1 MTKISPITLAGSGL
15 NSDDSLEA
23 MPVGDSPTTYAS
35 PGRQNVIVP
44 PDNFGKL
51 EDAWGTVLVAAT
63 DRGLGT
69 TYMGHCVDTDG
80 IWCYYFLTGPGGS
93 LSNHSVIGVNLR
105 DVTTVR
111 VVMED
116 ELELE
121 LDTTIKFKR
130 AAYIDGWIYWASG
143 QYGPKKLHIERAMNF
158 TTYKDS
164 AWVSTTS
171 YDDGDKVLY
180 TDGGIYECQTNST
193 SGTPPP
199 LDTTNWVLDSY
210 AYPNTAIGTSASL
223 LDGAF
228 DLVELPPIRPVTG
241 EYGDDTSRLYNN
253 LRGKMFQF
261 TYRWKYRDGGFSN
274 TAPFSELFLPPDVES
289 YNGEIL
295 NSFAT
300 NNVLTLYLDGGMEPL
315 IEYVEL
321 YVRMGAELSWQYVD
335 KIGAG
340 TGTYAFYNDYI
351 MEVASDDMVNK
362 LDNYIPRKTR
372 ALELLSENVLVL
384 GGNKYGFDNVTPDVG
399 LSVGWDV
406 VDLSGVSGSADV
418 SYTINAGVHAVIPDV
433 TVSGVFHQIVIPDV
447 SGLTSGDVLAI
458 YLPGN
463 NFLISGSYILS
474 GSEVA
479 DVTTFRDFVIEAI
492 NDIGGFDGRAGVLE
506 ADGAGLTLTNGDFYV
521 EIFDGFGSA
530 LDVANCTLEIF
541 GQSGTTEVNK
551 WSQFTTGA
559 RHVFGITYFDRA
571 MRPFAVASN
580 ADTKI
585 YVPTVVEARLD
596 GDLLSS
602 TSYEHKNHIDWE
614 VKHEAPAEAKYW
626 QWFYAGCNIN
636 DFWFYAIDSVSA
648 TGGVLSVVM
657 TSLQDVQSDFPLS
670 QIGPYEWEKGDR
682 MRIIT
687 KAASAGAYGALADTA
702 VDLEI
707 KLFATDTSTFTLE
720 TTGSS
725 TYDLGAGSL
734 VEIYRP
740 QTTANDDLFF
750 ALGPMYETYVYSA
763 EVYHKGESQD
773 QYGITTGQ
781 GAKGSFDTGDSYLI
795 ARAYKAN
802 VVTGAA
808 KTDIFLVESKS
819 YSDFYD
825 SDWYEQGKLNT
836 RSNIGEVE
844 LNNIA
849 ISNKLI
855 QDTGI
860 NGLCTFE
867 WDDTVVLPDKNG
879 KINALVQVGN
889 VLRVIQQRK
898 RTSFYVGMTEFYNQ
912 DGTSNLVA
920 SSAILGNARE
930 LDGDWGTEHP
940 ETVVKVGD
948 MLFFWDL
955 HNRALVQDSEN
966 GAVAISDNKMR
977 AFFKDLGEAIDA
989 AILAGTDCVLS
1000 CDYHSVLQTLF
1011 FFYYINGS
1019 AAKMILYHLP
1029 SKRWISP
1036 MSGLDTTTTTTEVIY
1051 GYLYNWYAATDARGI
1066 AAEGWGVPTSADG
1079 NILMAYLGGWLVAGG
1094 KLKEEGLIYWSSPNV
1109 GSDNSVGFNGRG
1121 SGFRTYNLGSFV
1133 GQKNTMDIWGADD
1146 VDTSNGWMLVS
1157 VRYDRAI
1164 FARGPTNKKWGLG
1177 LRLVRPATVAEQ
1189 LLPDGTACDSYTG
1202 NNSRV
1207 YRTVKIGTQVWI
1219 ADNLCETKFRN
1230 GDDIPEVTNNGAW
1243 AALTTGAR
1251 CSYNNDEDNAFTTTT
1266 TVSTDVGGVIGAENR
1281 FFVVDNGDLHLMDD
1295 TADRRE
1301 YIGSTTKEEA
1311 FIKVVGNEN
1320 PLLPKIIDNVGVISN
1335 QHTGWAV
1342 DTITIPAD
1350 ATTKVDQSSRVF
1362 SADWLT
1368 REGITRAPVK
1378 RNAYTSGVYAYKD
1391 YWEGEKMRGRVV
1403 EVEFTLPAQT
1413 SGKVEV
1419 LGFEI
1424 GTTDSNV

>member
-69 TYMGHCVDTDG
+69 TYMGHVVDTDG
-80 IWCYYFLTGPGGS
+80 IWCYYFLTGSGGS

-105 DVTTVR
+105 DATTVR

-143 QYGPKKLHIERAMNF
+143 QYGPKKLHVERAMNF
-158 TTYKDS
+158 TTYKDA

-199 LDTTNWVLDSY
+199 LDATNWVLDSY

-223 LDGAF
+223 FDGAF
-228 DLVELPPIRPVTG
+228 DLVELPPVRRITG

-261 TYRWKYRDGGFSN
+261 TYRWKYRNGGYSN

-300 NNVLTLYLDGGMEPL
+300 NNVLTLYLDGGLVPL
-315 IEYVEL
+315 VEYVEL
-321 YVRMGAELSWQYVD
+321 FVRTGKELSWQYVD
-335 KIGAG
+335 KIDAG
-340 TGTYAFYNDYI
+340 ITSYAFYNDYI
-351 MEVASDDMVNK
+351 MEVVSDDMVNK

-372 ALELLSENVLVL
+372 ALELLSENVLAL
-384 GGNKYGFDNVTPDVG
+384 GGNTYGFDNIMPSVNLTVGWEGAPLNAPAASPDITYTLGTSQYWNGTYYNKVLMPVRVGVDVG
-399 LSVGWDV
+399 DILIIYIKGEEFI
-406 VDLSGVSGSADV
+406 VSTSHIITAADV
-418 SYTINAGVHAVIPDV
+418 GTDEAWRDTVISV
-433 TVSGVFHQIVIPDV
+433 
-447 SGLTSGDVLAI
+447 
-458 YLPGN
+458 
-463 NFLISGSYILS
+463 
-474 GSEVA
+474 
-479 DVTTFRDFVIEAI
+479 I
-492 NDIGGFDGRAGVLE
+492 NDDGGTYVRAGY
-506 ADGAGLTLTNGDFYV
+506 ASPPDGMTLNVMDFYV
-521 EIFDGFGSA
+521 YNAWWYHTE
-530 LDVANCTLEIF
+530 LDTASSYISVFTPISGGTL
-541 GQSGTTEVNK
+541 NK

-648 TGGVLSVVM
+648 SGTALTVVM
-657 TSLQDVQSDFPLS
+657 LSLQDVQTDFPLS
-670 QIGPYEWEKGDR
+670 TIGPYEWKKGDR
-682 MRIIT
+682 LRVIT
-687 KAASAGAYGALADTA
+687 KAASAGAYGALSDSVT
-702 VDLEI
+702 DLEI
-707 KLFATDTSTFTLE
+707 KAFVAATGTFTLE
-720 TTGSS
+720 TTGSA

-750 ALGPMYETYVYSA
+750 ALGPIYETYVYSA

-849 ISNKLI
+849 LSNKLI

-898 RTSFYVGMTEFYNQ
+898 RTSFYVGMTEFFNQ
-912 DGTSNLVA
+912 DGTSNLVS

-955 HNRALVQDSEN
+955 HNRAVVQDSEN
-966 GAVAISDNKMR
+966 GAVAVSDNKMR
-977 AFFKDLGEAIDA
+977 EFFKDLGEAIEA
-989 AILAGTDCVLS
+989 AILAGTDYDLS
-1000 CDYHSVLQTLF
+1000 CDYHSVLRTLF
-1011 FFYYINGS
+1011 FFYYINNS
-1019 AAKMILYHLP
+1019 VAKIALYHLP
-1029 SKRWISP
+1029 SKRWVSA
-1036 MSGLDTTTTTTEVIY
+1036 MTGLDTTTITTTVNY
-1051 GYLYNWYAATDARGI
+1051 GYLYNWYAVADVRNICSEGWHIPSFDEYTTFYNFVNGSSLPISDTNTDYWYNPFNHLVTNLYKFNARG
-1066 AAEGWGVPTSADG
+1066 
-1079 NILMAYLGGWLVAGG
+1079 N
-1094 KLKEEGLIYWSSPNV
+1094 
-1109 GSDNSVGFNGRG
+1109 
-1121 SGFRTYNLGSFV
+1121 GFRWAFDGSFISLTSSFV
-1133 GQKNTMDIWGADD
+1133 CWLLTEATGGARHITINLSL
-1146 VDTSNGWMLVS
+1146 VDGYRLLPPPSNPSYSSKISGE
-1157 VRYDRAI
+1157 
-1164 FARGPTNKKWGLG
+1164 G
-1177 LRLVRPATVAEQ
+1177 VRPLKDSTILSHGQ
-1189 LLPDGTACDSYTG
+1189 TGIYIGNDGK
-1202 NNSRV
+1202 V
-1207 YRTVKIGTQVWI
+1207 YRTICIGTQEWL
-1219 ADNLCETKFRN
+1219 ADNLCETLYRD
-1230 GDDIPEVTNNGAW
+1230 GSPIPEVTDAAAW

-1251 CSYNNDEDNAFTTTT
+1251 CSYNNNEDNAFTTVT
-1266 TVSTDVGGVIGAENR
+1266 TVAHLVGGLIGAENR
-1281 FFVVDNGDLHLMDD
+1281 FFIVNDGALHLMDD
-1295 TADRRE
+1295 NADRRE
-1301 YIGSTTKEEA
+1301 YIGGTTKEEA
-1311 FIKVVGNEN
+1311 FIKVVGNQM
-1320 PLLPKIIDNVGVISN
+1320 PLLPKTIDTVGVISN

-1342 DTITIPAD
+1342 TNVTIPAD

-1403 EVEFTLPAQT
+1403 EVEFTLPTQT

>member
-1 MTKISPITLAGSGL
+1 MDKILQSISLVGSGL

-23 MPVGDSPTTYAS
+23 MPVGDSPTTFTS

-51 EDAWGTVLVAAT
+51 EDAWGTALVAAT

-69 TYMGHCVDTDG
+69 TYMGHVVDTDG

-93 LSNHSVIGVNLR
+93 LSNHSLIGVNLR

-121 LDTTIKFKR
+121 LDTNIKFKR

-143 QYGPKKLHIERAMNF
+143 QYGPKKIHVERAINF

-164 AWVSTTS
+164 AWDSTAS
-171 YDDGDKVLY
+171 YDNGDKVLY
-180 TDGGIYECQTNST
+180 TDGGIYECQTDST

-210 AYPNTAIGTSASL
+210 AYPNTAISGSASL

-228 DLVELPPIRPVTG
+228 DLVELPPIRPITG

-261 TYRWKYRDGGFSN
+261 TYRWKYRNGGFSN

-300 NNVLTLYLDGGMEPL
+300 NNVLTLYFDGGLAPL
-315 IEYVEL
+315 IEYTEL
-321 YVRMGAELSWQYVD
+321 YVRMGQELSWQYVD
-335 KIGAG
+335 KIDAG
-340 TGTYAFYNDYI
+340 TTTYAFYNDYI
-351 MEVASDDMVNK
+351 MEVVSDDMVNK
-362 LDNYIPRKTR
+362 LDNYIPKETR

-384 GGNKYGFDNVTPDVG
+384 GGNTYGFDNVTPDVEMT
-399 LSVGWDV
+399 VGWEPQDLYEKSTSSDASYSI
-406 VDLSGVSGSADV
+406 VDGIYDAKEDTYYHEVELPAITAEDAGDILSIYIKGNGFILSKDYILQAADLVSVDDLRDRIIQQ
-418 SYTINAGVHAVIPDV
+418 INAEGKYDV
-433 TVSGVFHQIVIPDV
+433 AAGYSYPPSGM
-447 SGLTSGDVLAI
+447 
-458 YLPGN
+458 
-463 NFLISGSYILS
+463 
-474 GSEVA
+474 
-479 DVTTFRDFVIEAI
+479 
-492 NDIGGFDGRAGVLE
+492 
-506 ADGAGLTLTNGDFYV
+506 TLTGGDFYV
-521 EIFDGFGSA
+521 YCVSSASEIDFVNSYISVYATTGSSSVRKFG
-530 LDVANCTLEIF
+530 
-541 GQSGTTEVNK
+541 
-551 WSQFTTGA
+551 QFTTGA

-580 ADTKI
+580 DDTKI
-585 YVPTVVEARLD
+585 YVPTVPQAYLD

-602 TSYEHKNHIDWE
+602 STYEHKNYINWE
-614 VKHEAPAEAKYW
+614 IKHEAPAEAKYW
-626 QWFYAGCNIN
+626 QWFYAGCNIR
-636 DFWFYAIDSVSA
+636 DFWFYAIDSASA

-657 TSLQDVQSDFPLS
+657 TSLQDVQTDFPLS

-687 KAASAGAYGALADTA
+687 KAASSGAYGALADTA

-707 KLFATDTSTFTLE
+707 KSFATDTSTFTLE
-720 TTGSS
+720 TTGTG

-750 ALGPMYETYVYSA
+750 AFGPIYETYVYSA
-763 EVYHKGESQD
+763 EVYHKGETQD

-781 GAKGSFDTGDSYLI
+781 GAKGSFDAGDSYLI

-912 DGTSNLVA
+912 DGTANLVS

-940 ETVVKVGD
+940 ETVVRVGD
-948 MLFFWDL
+948 MVFFWDL
-955 HNRALVQDSEN
+955 HNRAMVQDSEN
-966 GAVAISDNKMR
+966 GAIAISDNKMR
-977 AFFKDLGEAIDA
+977 AFFKDLGDDIESAIADSDSYA
-989 AILAGTDCVLS
+989 LS
-1000 CDYHSVLQTLF
+1000 CDYHPILQTLF
-1011 FFYYINGS
+1011 FFYYTSGS
-1019 AAKMILYHLP
+1019 GARMALYHLP
-1029 SKRWISP
+1029 SKKWIST
-1036 MSGLDTTTTTTEVIY
+1036 MTGLHSGSPL
-1051 GYLYNWYAATDARGI
+1051 
-1066 AAEGWGVPTSADG
+1066 
-1079 NILMAYLGGWLVAGG
+1079 AY
-1094 KLKEEGLIYWSSPNV
+1094 
-1109 GSDNSVGFNGRG
+1109 
-1121 SGFRTYNLGSFV
+1121 T
-1133 GQKNTMDIWGADD
+1133 
-1146 VDTSNGWMLVS
+1146 
-1157 VRYDRAI
+1157 
-1164 FARGPTNKKWGLG
+1164 
-1177 LRLVRPATVAEQ
+1177 
-1189 LLPDGTACDSYTG
+1189 
-1202 NNSRV
+1202 
-1207 YRTVKIGTQVWI
+1207 
-1219 ADNLCETKFRN
+1219 
-1230 GDDIPEVTNNGAW
+1230 
-1243 AALTTGAR
+1243 
-1251 CSYNNDEDNAFTTTT
+1251 
-1266 TVSTDVGGVIGAENR
+1266 TDVGGVIGAENR
-1281 FFVVDNGDLHLMDD
+1281 FFVVENGDLYIMDD
-1295 TADRRE
+1295 TADRRK
-1301 YIGSTTKEEA
+1301 YIGSTSREEA

-1335 QHTGWAV
+1335 QHTGWSV

-1350 ATTKVDQSSRVF
+1350 ATTKVDQSSKVF

-1368 REGITRAPVK
+1368 REGVTRAPVK

-1391 YWEGEKMRGRVV
+1391 YWEGEKMRGRIV
-1403 EVEFTLPAQT
+1403 EVEFTLPTQT

>member
-1 MTKISPITLAGSGL
+1 MAITLVGSGL

-23 MPVGDSPTTYAS
+23 MPVGDSPTTFTS

-51 EDAWGTVLVAAT
+51 EDAWGTALVTAT

-69 TYMGHCVDTDG
+69 TYMGHVVDTDG
-80 IWCYYFLTGPGGS
+80 EWCYYFLTGPGGS
-93 LSNHSVIGVNLR
+93 LSNHSLIGVNLR
-105 DVTTVR
+105 DATAVR
-111 VVMED
+111 VVIED

-121 LDTTIKFKR
+121 LDTDIKFKR

-143 QYGPKKLHIERAMNF
+143 QYGPKKIHVERAMNF

-164 AWVSTTS
+164 AWDSTAS
-171 YDDGDKVLY
+171 YDNGDKVLY

-199 LDTTNWVLDSY
+199 LDITNWTLDSY
-210 AYPNTAIGTSASL
+210 AYPNTAINGSASL

-228 DLVELPPIRPVTG
+228 DLVELPPVRPVTG

-300 NNVLTLYLDGGMEPL
+300 NNVLTLYLDGGLEPL

-321 YVRMGAELSWQYVD
+321 FVRTGKELSWQYVD
-335 KIGAG
+335 KIEAG

-362 LDNYIPRKTR
+362 LDNYIPRETR

-384 GGNKYGFDNVTPDVG
+384 GGNTYGFDNVTPDVTLTPGWEVKALNAPGTDVASLTIGSEVITYPPDSIKERHWAKVG
-399 LSVGWDV
+399 LGSLGSIAADNFLYINLYWTSGTIGISYYLQAADV
-406 VDLSGVSGSADV
+406 VDETTLRDRIISLINEEGS
-418 SYTINAGVHAVIPDV
+418 
-433 TVSGVFHQIVIPDV
+433 
-447 SGLTSGDVLAI
+447 VLKAAYATPPASTGI
-458 YLPGN
+458 TL
-463 NFLISGSYILS
+463 
-474 GSEVA
+474 VA
-479 DVTTFRDFVIEAI
+479 
-492 NDIGGFDGRAGVLE
+492 
-506 ADGAGLTLTNGDFYV
+506 GDFYIYIDGGLNTINTAAS
-521 EIFDGFGSA
+521 EILVTTAGSA
-530 LDVANCTLEIF
+530 A
-541 GQSGTTEVNK
+541 VNK
-551 WSQFTTGA
+551 WRQFTTGA

-571 MRPFAVASN
+571 MRPFAVAAN
-580 ADTKI
+580 EDTRV
-585 YVPTVVEARLD
+585 YVPTVVDACLN

-602 TSYEHKNHIDWE
+602 TAYEHKNYIDWE
-614 VKHEAPAEAKYW
+614 IKHEAPADAKYW
-626 QWFYAGCNIN
+626 QWFYAGCNIQ

-687 KAASAGAYGALADTA
+687 KAASAGAYGVLADTA

-707 KLFATDTSTFTLE
+707 KSFATDTSTFTLE

-740 QTTANDDLFF
+740 QTSANEDLFF
-750 ALGPMYETYVYSA
+750 AFGPIYETYIYSA
-763 EVYHKGESQD
+763 EVYHKGDTQD
-773 QYGITTGQ
+773 QYGTNTNE
-781 GAKGSFDTGDSYLI
+781 GAKGTFDEGDSYLI
-795 ARAYKAN
+795 ARAYN
-802 VVTGAA
+802 TDVVTGAS
-808 KTDIFLVESKS
+808 KTDLFLVESKS

-825 SDWYEQGKLNT
+825 SDWWEQGKLNV

-889 VLRVIQQRK
+889 VLRAIQQRK
-898 RTSFYVGMTEFYNQ
+898 RTSFYVGMSEFYNQ
-912 DGTSNLVA
+912 DGTTNLVA

-930 LDGDWGTEHP
+930 LDDDWGTEHP
-940 ETVVKVGD
+940 ETVVRVGD
-948 MLFFWDL
+948 MVFFWDL
-955 HNRALVQDSEN
+955 HNRAVVQDSEN

-977 AFFKDLGEAIDA
+977 AFFKDLGDDIEA
-989 AILAGTDCVLS
+989 AIADSDSYALS
-1000 CDYHSVLQTLF
+1000 CDYHPILQTLF
-1011 FFYYINGS
+1011 FFYYTSGGG
-1019 AAKMILYHLP
+1019 AKMALYHLP
-1029 SKRWISP
+1029 SKRWIST
-1036 MSGLDTTTTTTEVIY
+1036 MTGLHSGSPL
-1051 GYLYNWYAATDARGI
+1051 
-1066 AAEGWGVPTSADG
+1066 
-1079 NILMAYLGGWLVAGG
+1079 AY
-1094 KLKEEGLIYWSSPNV
+1094 
-1109 GSDNSVGFNGRG
+1109 
-1121 SGFRTYNLGSFV
+1121 T
-1133 GQKNTMDIWGADD
+1133 
-1146 VDTSNGWMLVS
+1146 
-1157 VRYDRAI
+1157 
-1164 FARGPTNKKWGLG
+1164 
-1177 LRLVRPATVAEQ
+1177 
-1189 LLPDGTACDSYTG
+1189 
-1202 NNSRV
+1202 
-1207 YRTVKIGTQVWI
+1207 
-1219 ADNLCETKFRN
+1219 
-1230 GDDIPEVTNNGAW
+1230 
-1243 AALTTGAR
+1243 
-1251 CSYNNDEDNAFTTTT
+1251 
-1266 TVSTDVGGVIGAENR
+1266 TDVGGIIGAENR
-1281 FFVVDNGDLHLMDD
+1281 FFVVSEGDLHLMDD

-1301 YIGSTTKEEA
+1301 YIGSTSREEA
-1311 FIKVVGNEN
+1311 FVKVVGNEN
-1320 PLLPKIIDNVGVISN
+1320 PLLPKVIDNVGVISN
-1335 QHTGWAV
+1335 EHTGWAV

-1350 ATTKVDQSSRVF
+1350 ATTKVDQSSKVF